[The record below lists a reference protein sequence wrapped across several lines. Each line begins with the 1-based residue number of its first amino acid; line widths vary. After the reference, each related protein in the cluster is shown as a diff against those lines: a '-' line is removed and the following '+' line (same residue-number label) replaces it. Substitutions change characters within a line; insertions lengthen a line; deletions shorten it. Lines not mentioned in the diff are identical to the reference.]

1 MYTGASDCKTEF
13 KKQNKK
19 MTFPLLHHSSMMFL
33 LPQISIKPSSNIFF
47 LTLHS
52 PTKQHLHLYTHVLVY
67 VSITEGT
74 WMNINFTI
82 YLEILIKFPG

>member
-1 MYTGASDCKTEF
+1 
-13 KKQNKK
+13 

-33 LPQISIKPSSNIFF
+33 LPQISIKSSSNIFF
-47 LTLHS
+47 FTLHS

-82 YLEILIKFPG
+82 YLEILITFPG

>member
-1 MYTGASDCKTEF
+1 
-13 KKQNKK
+13 

-33 LPQISIKPSSNIFF
+33 LPQISIKSSSNIFF
-47 LTLHS
+47 TLHS

>member
-33 LPQISIKPSSNIFF
+33 LPQISIKSSSNIFF
-47 LTLHS
+47 FFFYTLLQNS
-52 PTKQHLHLYTHVLVY
+52 IYIFTHMY
-67 VSITEGT
+67 
-74 WMNINFTI
+74 W
-82 YLEILIKFPG
+82 

>member
-33 LPQISIKPSSNIFF
+33 LPQISIKSSSNIFF
-47 LTLHS
+47 L
-52 PTKQHLHLYTHVLVY
+52 LYTLLQN
-67 VSITEGT
+67 SIY
-74 WMNINFTI
+74 IFTHM
-82 YLEILIKFPG
+82 YWYTYNWGNLDEY

>member
-1 MYTGASDCKTEF
+1 
-13 KKQNKK
+13 

-33 LPQISIKPSSNIFF
+33 LPQISIKSSSNIFF
-47 LTLHS
+47 YFTLS
-52 PTKQHLHLYTHVLVY
+52 YKTAFTSLHTCTGIR
-67 VSITEGT
+67 ITEGT